1 MMMTLLLFYL
11 PHRIDVD
18 ESHGTIPHRIV
29 HDRKQ
34 QLDSGGNQQ
43 RDEAA
48 GRSIPT
54 AVRRAHENH
63 GHGSVRTL
71 QRWWQFVALLAR
83 HSLRNRRLVC
93 TIHIIV
99 CIPT

>member
-1 MMMTLLLFYL
+1 MTLLLFYL

-34 QLDSGGNQQ
+34 QRWQ

-48 GRSIPT
+48 GRSI
-54 AVRRAHENH
+54 
-63 GHGSVRTL
+63 RTYG
-71 QRWWQFVALLAR
+71 RMEA
-83 HSLRNRRLVC
+83 S
-93 TIHIIV
+93 T
-99 CIPT
+99 